1 VSITND
7 NQYEILGNYFVN
19 VLCRHSKYQFV
30 KETIQQFK
38 IIWRDDRS
46 CAMYFAFLFHEVLR
60 AISIA
65 TFAKMPASW
74 LRDAVLQ
81 SIFLSEPLRRA
92 IELRECTFLVRSKR
106 LTRRRNRIYWNFRRI
121 ETNSSEE
128 VQESFNSYK
137 ETMEELL
144 RVHLRKISSVDIRR
158 YYFSIFC
165 HNINGTKE

>member
-1 VSITND
+1 MSYVDI
-7 NQYEILGNYFVN
+7 
-19 VLCRHSKYQFV
+19 KYQFV
-30 KETIQQFK
+30 KETTQQFK

-106 LTRRRNRIYWNFRRI
+106 LTRRWNGIYWNFRRI

-137 ETMEELL
+137 ETTEKLL
-144 RVHLRKISSVDIRR
+144 RVHLRKILSR
-158 YYFSIFC
+158 
-165 HNINGTKE
+165 